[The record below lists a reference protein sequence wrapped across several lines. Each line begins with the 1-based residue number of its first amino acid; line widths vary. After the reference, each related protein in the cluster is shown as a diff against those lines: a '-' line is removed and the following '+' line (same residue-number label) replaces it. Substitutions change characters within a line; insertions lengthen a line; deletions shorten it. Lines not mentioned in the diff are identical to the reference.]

1 MPLIVPIENLQPGM
15 KVAGDVLGDGGQLLL
30 ARGARLSHQRIESLR
45 RYGILS
51 IKVLLPSDEEEADEA
66 LVPSNIALKV
76 RRQIR
81 EIYDFARSKKALPEE
96 VLYEVTEEIT
106 SIIEGIFSAS
116 NLVFSDMKHLA
127 NYDEYTYEHSW
138 MATLFSLALMRV
150 AAEEGLVVYP
160 DFQTRLDL
168 GIGAL
173 LHDIGKMRILP
184 EILNKPGPL
193 SAEEWEI
200 MKMHPQWGWEMVR
213 KNPTIMPLAR
223 GIVLHHHQR
232 WDGTGYGPAS
242 GILLKGG
249 EIPEVVR
256 LVTIADT
263 YDALISDR
271 PYRPAFL
278 PAEALEILKEE
289 AGTKLDPNLAPLMS
303 EIAVDYPTGCV
314 VISRDGAIVNVNAP
328 SRRGEPIRG
337 LVIGSISERSWA
349 LVGKE
354 AEIPRSSIRCG
365 GTSLDNLARRLKRR
379 PEEVSSIAQIDCNLS
394 LKALPPWQ
402 KLLERA
408 LKPLIQ
414 G

>member
-1 MPLIVPIENLQPGM
+1 MPLIVPIESLQPGM
-15 KVAGDVLGDGGQLLL
+15 KVAVDVLGDGGQLLL
-30 ARGARLSHQRIESLR
+30 ARGTSLSRQRIESLR

-51 IKVLLPSDEEEADEA
+51 LKVLLPSDEEEADEA
-66 LVPSNIALKV
+66 LAPSNIALKV

-81 EIYDFARSKKALPEE
+81 EIYDFARSKKVLPED
-96 VLYEVTEEIT
+96 VLYEVTEEIA
-106 SIIEGIFSAS
+106 IIMESIFSAS
-116 NLVFSDMKHLA
+116 SLVFSDMKHLA
-127 NYDEYTYEHSW
+127 NHDEYTYEHSW
-138 MATLFSLALMRV
+138 MTTLLSLALMRI
-150 AAEEGLVVYP
+150 AAEKGFMTYP
-160 DFQTRLDL
+160 GFQTRLDL

-173 LHDIGKMRILP
+173 LHDIGKVRILP

-200 MKMHPQWGWEMVR
+200 MKMHPQWGWEIMR
-213 KNPTIMPLAR
+213 KTPTIMPLAR

-242 GILLKGG
+242 GVLLKGE

-256 LVTIADT
+256 LVTVADM

-278 PAEALEILKEE
+278 PVEALEILKGE
-289 AGTKLDPNLAPLMS
+289 AGAKLDPNLAPLMS
-303 EIAVDYPTGCV
+303 EIVADYPTGCV
-314 VISRDGAIVNVNAP
+314 VISRDGAIVNVSAP
-328 SRRGEPIRG
+328 SHRGEPVRG

-354 AEIPRSSIRCG
+354 AEIPRSSICCG
-365 GTSLDNLARRLKRR
+365 GNSLDNLASRIKRHQ
-379 PEEVSSIAQIDCNLS
+379 EEASSIAQVDCHLS
-394 LKALPPWQ
+394 LKSLPSWQ
-402 KLLERA
+402 KVLERA